1 MTLVRPR
8 TALVLALLPLALA
21 AGCTKAKAPHTNAD
35 TVTAP
40 AASGSSSDSTGDSSS
55 AAAGTPTSTAAEPST
70 PATSPSTGPAPTVSA
85 GSSAPTYQGP
95 PGCATSALRIVVLRG
110 SGIAGHQ
117 FASISFT
124 NTSATQCSL
133 VGYPGA
139 VLLKAGSYLGSPA
152 ARSGQPVTPV
162 VLKPGATGS
171 AKLENDSTCNAEVS
185 DSVQIIVPNRTEK
198 TVRPLQMRGCPLTIY
213 PVTLG

>member
-21 AGCTKAKAPHTNAD
+21 AGCTKAKPPHTNAD
-35 TVTAP
+35 TVTA
-40 AASGSSSDSTGDSSS
+40 AVASDSSSDSSS
-55 AAAGTPTSTAAEPST
+55 AAGSSPTTSAAAPST
-70 PATSPSTGPAPTVSA
+70 PATSASTSAPATASAPSSA
-85 GSSAPTYQGP
+85 APTYQGP
-95 PGCATSALRIVVLRG
+95 PGCATSALRIVVQRG

-117 FASISFT
+117 FASVMFT
-124 NTSATQCSL
+124 NASATACSL

>member
-1 MTLVRPR
+1 MTTLTAR
-8 TALVLALLPLALA
+8 TALVLALLPLAVA
-21 AGCTKAKAPHTNAD
+21 AGCTRAKPPHSNAD

-40 AASGSSSDSTGDSSS
+40 ASSDSGSDSSGVAS
-55 AAAGTPTSTAAEPST
+55 SPTTSDPTPST
-70 PATSPSTGPAPTVSA
+70 PAASTSTTTPASA
-85 GSSAPTYQGP
+85 PSSATPTYQGP
-95 PGCATSALRIVVLRG
+95 PGCATSALRIVVQRG

-117 FASISFT
+117 FANVSFT
-124 NTSATQCSL
+124 NLSAKDCSL

-139 VLLKAGSYLGSPA
+139 VLLKSGAYLGSPA
-152 ARSGQPVTPV
+152 ARSGDSVTPV

-171 AKLENDSTCNAEVS
+171 AKLENDSTCNADVS